1 MKLGRF
7 PFTAAIKHYLK
18 RRYGTVADS
27 TYIEEERKLRML
39 AGIFEGLKAE
49 GRIASTDPRQ
59 LRREDI
65 QEFWAWM
72 KHKGL
77 DPTGQA
83 KYFQYLG
90 NFLKVWKNHVLE
102 EMKADGIR
110 FPKPN
115 KKPIRVIDDEDLE
128 TIFTTLQTMPYWR
141 GSVAR
146 GMISL
151 CFATAIRPKE
161 VRLAHIEDLW
171 TWSRSGSSSV
181 TPRARVPGPA
191 PEWVDIIRPDML
203 PLHQSI
209 RDGTP
214 RIS

>member
-7 PFTAAIKHYLK
+7 PFTAAIKPYLK
-18 RRYGTVADS
+18 RRFGTVADS

-49 GRIASTDPRQ
+49 GRIVSTDPRQ
-59 LRREDI
+59 LRRRDI

-72 KHKGL
+72 KRQGL

-90 NFLKVWKNHVLE
+90 NFLKVWKNHVLL

-128 TIFTTLQTMPYWR
+128 TIFTTLRTMPEWH

-146 GMISL
+146 GMIAL
-151 CFATAIRPKE
+151 CFATATRPKE
-161 VRLAHIEDLW
+161 VRLAQIEDLDLVKE
-171 TWSRSGSSSV
+171 RFFVRHPKGEGSWAS
-181 TPRARVPGPA
+181 

-203 PLHQSI
+203 PI
-209 RDGTP
+209 APTVCGRKE
-214 RIS
+214 RIP